1 MPVKASGLRGV
12 LYGRVLTG
20 EQTARNQ
27 TRELRAYAQRRGWQV
42 AFLYDDALG
51 ALLLEGEGRVL
62 RASHVEPTPD
72 GRWQADL
79 ALVGGPKLPAT
90 PKRQDSIR
98 AEIRWLEGYRL
109 VEVQ

>member
-1 MPVKASGLRGV
+1 MDALIAVRPDG
-12 LYGRVLTG
+12 
-20 EQTARNQ
+20 
-27 TRELRAYAQRRGWQV
+27 QV

-79 ALVGGPKLPAT
+79 APIGGPKLPTTRSRLA
-90 PKRQDSIR
+90 SIH
-98 AEIRWLEGYRL
+98 AEIHWLEQHRL
-109 VEVQ
+109 T